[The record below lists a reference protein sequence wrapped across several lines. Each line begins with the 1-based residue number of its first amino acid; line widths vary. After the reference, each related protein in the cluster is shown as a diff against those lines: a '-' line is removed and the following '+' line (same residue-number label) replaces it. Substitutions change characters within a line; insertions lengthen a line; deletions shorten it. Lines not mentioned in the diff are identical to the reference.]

1 MLTTLDPD
9 LWLTIQ
15 TLSVTDLLQTRGT
28 HTERKIISYS
38 QFLDTTL
45 PIRRST
51 RHITPISEWWK
62 VSSNKKT
69 LPPPCWWLEF
79 IKLYTTSTSTEQED
93 PDSQH
98 TPNDTL
104 IEHIWPVQNQITI
117 PNNIQEIQLWT
128 DGSKTIDNKMGAAFV
143 AIDIG
148 NPDNIIC
155 VNKFKVISNTTA
167 STCPKLHAILQALYA
182 VTNRQAIINIF
193 TNSEASI
200 KAIQKANNSN
210 NQRELMKLPYYPIIQ
225 AIVDRIDFFTTRPSF
240 THVRFDTDSHTHND
254 TADKAAKD
262 AAFNATII
270 SNIRLDKITDTSKEF
285 TFLYSGTQHIDTYPS
300 TYIKNNSQII
310 AKNQTQESLDKK
322 YPTTII
328 NHSATAK
335 ITQKFLATK
344 TKLDGSHSKESGFRL
359 KLINKLLYTLD
370 KLKLI
375 GYVQDDTCRRCGTT
389 TETFDHIFECEKTKD
404 LMPQLLHALPIKAKE
419 IAELGHSYKK
429 LIKDNNLDPDI
440 PWTHIIQ
447 IMEFNHPDFLNSP
460 LARGI
465 ITQILID
472 KTDSELKHYK
482 HPQSIKSLW
491 RTTISSAWL
500 SLLQEHIWIPRTKIT
515 TDFKAITLKRLNA
528 ERERNRERNRK
539 RKQQERILQRNWTES
554 NRDKINTLS
563 RRKKILK
570 LGRDQQI
577 KALESLQMS
586 INEASETITRVN
598 LELAHD
604 KKTKKRKAQDQIHL
618 EKTKKKQKYPEDS
631 DILKLTSRS
640 KTTLK
645 DNKADLKYQKRK
657 LTHHYNSIAK
667 KLKLTQK
674 SIADTEGEVALLS
687 RGGVT

>member
-1 MLTTLDPD
+1 
-9 LWLTIQ
+9 
-15 TLSVTDLLQTRGT
+15 
-28 HTERKIISYS
+28 
-38 QFLDTTL
+38 
-45 PIRRST
+45 
-51 RHITPISEWWK
+51 
-62 VSSNKKT
+62 
-69 LPPPCWWLEF
+69 
-79 IKLYTTSTSTEQED
+79 
-93 PDSQH
+93 
-98 TPNDTL
+98 
-104 IEHIWPVQNQITI
+104 
-117 PNNIQEIQLWT
+117 
-128 DGSKTIDNKMGAAFV
+128 MGAAFV
-143 AIDIG
+143 AIDIR

-167 STCPKLHAILQALYA
+167 STCPKLHAILQAIYA
-182 VTNRQAIINIF
+182 VTNRQTIINIF
-193 TNSEASI
+193 TDSEASI
-200 KAIQKANNSN
+200 KVIQKANNSN
-210 NQRELMKLPYYPIIQ
+210 NQRELMKLKYYPIIQ
-225 AIVDRIDFFTTRPSF
+225 AIVDRMDFFTTRPNF
-240 THVRFDTDSHTHND
+240 THVRLDTDIHTHND
-254 TADKAAKD
+254 TVDKAAKD
-262 AAFNATII
+262 AALNATLI
-270 SNIRLDKITDTSKEF
+270 SNIRLDKITDSSKEF
-285 TFLYSGTQHIDTYPS
+285 TFLYSGTQHIDLYPS

-404 LMPQLLHALPIKAKE
+404 IMPQLLHTLTIKAKE

-447 IMEFNHPDFLNSP
+447 IMGFHQPDFLNSP

-465 ITQILID
+465 ITQTLID
-472 KTDSELKHYK
+472 KTDSELKLYK
-482 HPQSIKSLW
+482 QPQSIKALW
-491 RTTISSAWL
+491 RATISSAWL
-500 SLLQEHIWIPRTKIT
+500 NLLQEHIWIPRTKIT

-528 ERERNRERNRK
+528 ERERNRERKSK
-539 RKQQERILQRNWTES
+539 RREQERILQRNWAES
-554 NRDKINTLS
+554 NRDQINTLT

-577 KALESLQMS
+577 NALESLQTS
-586 INEASETITRVN
+586 INETREKILSVN
-598 LELAHD
+598 IERAHD
-604 KKTKKRKAQDQIHL
+604 KKTKKRKAQNQLQL
-618 EKTKKKQKYPEDS
+618 EQTKKKQKKPDDNYTLRLDS
-631 DILKLTSRS
+631 KS
-640 KTTLK
+640 KIALK
-645 DNKADLKYQKRK
+645 DTKTDLKHQKRK

-667 KLKLTQK
+667 KLKSTQK